1 MVPRSP
7 NTIKRVENAVL
18 SRVAIQETVNMRTA
32 SSALQMSV
40 RP

>member
-18 SRVAIQETVNMRTA
+18 SRVAIQETVKMSTA
-32 SSALQMSV
+32 SSALRVSV
-40 RP
+40 